1 MRITNAWRRLN
12 TKNKTRI
19 TFVIDKETKTPSVS
33 KKDTLGVFLLCFKKT
48 MFQQDGGTI
57 IDT

>member
-1 MRITNAWRRLN
+1 MRTTNAWRRLN

-33 KKDTLGVFLLCFKKT
+33 KKDTLGVFFAVL
-48 MFQQDGGTI
+48 QENDVPARRWNNY
-57 IDT
+57 